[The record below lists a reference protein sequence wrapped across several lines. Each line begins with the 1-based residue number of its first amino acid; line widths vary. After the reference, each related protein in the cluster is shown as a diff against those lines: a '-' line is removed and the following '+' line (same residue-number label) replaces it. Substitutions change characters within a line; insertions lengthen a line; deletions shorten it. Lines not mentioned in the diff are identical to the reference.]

1 MSLCWLKNVKT
12 VQNAAF
18 STNCGKI
25 SAQLHTTLCIQF
37 MDRENNDKN
46 NTLPL
51 VKKDLFYNSMGL
63 CGNFTPIAFYA
74 VLLTI
79 IAILKNEAKVCFILR
94 NTTCTLNF
102 LLKNFTAK
110 LQELVHF

>member
-1 MSLCWLKNVKT
+1 MH
-12 VQNAAF
+12 
-18 STNCGKI
+18 
-25 SAQLHTTLCIQF
+25 SA

-46 NTLPL
+46 NRLPL
-51 VKKDLFYNSMGL
+51 GKQICFTIVWDSAEI
-63 CGNFTPIAFYA
+63 FTPIACYA

-79 IAILKNEAKVCFILR
+79 IAILKNETKVCFILR

-110 LQELVHF
+110 LKELVHF